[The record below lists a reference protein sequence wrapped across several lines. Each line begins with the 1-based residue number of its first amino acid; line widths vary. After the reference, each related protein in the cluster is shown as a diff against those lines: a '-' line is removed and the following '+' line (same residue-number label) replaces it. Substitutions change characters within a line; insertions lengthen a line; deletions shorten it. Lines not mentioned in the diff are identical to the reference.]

1 VGEGISEWRI
11 HYGPGFRITF
21 HQRGNTLVILLC
33 GGTKSSQTRDI
44 NRTRRLAAEGT
55 D

>member
-1 VGEGISEWRI
+1 VGEGISEWPI

-33 GGTKSSQTRDI
+33 GGTKSSQARGI
-44 NRTRRLAAEGT
+44 NAAKRLAAEGS